1 MIPGPLII
9 VSGPSGSGKST
20 LIRRALAVFGPE
32 LRHAISATTRRRREG
47 EVDGVD
53 YHFWTRER
61 FEAGIEAGEFLEH
74 ATVFGKYDYGTP
86 SSEVVPYRLQGLGVV
101 LDIDVQGAGQLRRT
115 CPDGFSVFL
124 ETPAGEYERRLRDRG
139 TDSEEAIQRR
149 LESARSEL
157 ARVQEFHARLVN
169 DDVERAVDEFCS
181 LIRSRFEAARK
192 GR

>member
-1 MIPGPLII
+1 MILGPLII

-20 LIRRALAVFGPE
+20 LIRRALNVFGPE
-32 LRHAISATTRRRREG
+32 LRHSVSATTRPRREG
-47 EVDGVD
+47 EIDGVD
-53 YHFWTRER
+53 YHFWTKQR
-61 FEAGIEAGEFLEH
+61 FQEGIATREFLEY

-86 SSEVVPYRLQGLGVV
+86 RTEVESHRLRGIGVV
-101 LDIDVQGAGQLRRT
+101 LDIDVQGADQLRRT
-115 CPDGFSVFL
+115 CPDGFFIFL